1 MCVFM
6 QILPTPR
13 KQMFESSSFWFQ
25 LFYLIAQQ
33 PFTLEA
39 RKDDIIV

>member
-1 MCVFM
+1 M
-6 QILPTPR
+6 QTLPTPSR
-13 KQMFESSSFWFQ
+13 QMYKSSSFLFQ